1 MLLGILCSFSRGLR
15 RPWKVYLGVA
25 VLFLAVV
32 SGAGGPR
39 RVEAAYTF
47 GVENSWIRVQNIGQ
61 AYASVEVDYYD
72 ENGAFAGRDVCPT
85 PGVCPSLAPGSGWT
99 FFARDNPS
107 LPSGFKG
114 SAVITTDQPIAAIL
128 AKEVFRGDRFL
139 IAGDS
144 VTVGA
149 GSHRLYLPLVSS
161 QDGPYNDWN
170 GRFVIQ
176 NLSDTTTACVTITY
190 LSNYTDSEVYW
201 DPYRPTDTTAARLPG
216 CPQGGRPLPPRG
228 SIFRDPDNMG
238 VGAGFTGSVRIDLHT
253 NGQGVPSSRQFVA
266 ASAETWNRLYNPF
279 SSYRGL
285 DESELDATI
294 LLPLVDRE
302 VGPQNQWSTYF
313 QIENKE
319 PSRPT
324 DVTLRFEGWDLG
336 KPVPEFVVKQNT
348 LRIVG
353 ARMCFQNRDDF
364 ANCLA
369 AGDRLPPNF
378 VGTARLT
385 SSQPIGVIVNRSSNL
400 IDVFTSY
407 RGVRPGDSA
416 QKVLLPVLN
425 KNYGPYAGHN
435 GWNSWF
441 RVLVADG
448 GQANVTVRYYG
459 LDLPGGSV
467 AYTTT
472 VFREFTVFQQ
482 QEAFLPDG
490 FAGSVILESDRPIVA
505 LANLT
510 TDVFEGDTD
519 LLYNGIPLP

>member
-1 MLLGILCSFSRGLR
+1 MLATATRTLVRGLH
-15 RPWKVYLGVA
+15 RPWKVYVGVA
-25 VLFLAVV
+25 VLFLVLL
-32 SGAGGPR
+32 SAGGNPR
-39 RVEAAYTF
+39 PAEAAYTF
-47 GVENSWIRVQNIGQ
+47 GIENSWVRVQNIGQ
-61 AYASVEVDYYD
+61 EYASVQVDYYD
-72 ENGAFAGRDVCPT
+72 ENGVFAGRDICPT
-85 PGVCPSLAPGSGWT
+85 PGVCPALAPGSGWT
-99 FFARDNPS
+99 FFTRDNLS
-107 LPSGFKG
+107 LPTGFKG

-128 AKEVFRGDRFL
+128 AKDVFRAEAFL

-149 GSHRLYLPLVSS
+149 GSHRLYLPLVSN
-161 QDGPYNDWN
+161 QDGPFKDWN

-190 LSNYTDSEVYW
+190 LSNYTDSEVHW
-201 DPYRPTDTTAARLPG
+201 DPYRPTDSSAARQPG
-216 CPQGGRPLPPRG
+216 CPQGGRSLPPRG
-228 SIFRDPDNMG
+228 SIFRDPETMG
-238 VGAGFTGSVRIDLHT
+238 VGQSFTGSVRIDLHT
-253 NGQGVPSSRQFVA
+253 NAQGVPASRQFVA

-285 DESELDATI
+285 DESELDTTI

-313 QIENKE
+313 QVENKE
-319 PSRPT
+319 PSRPA

-369 AGDRLPPNF
+369 PGDRLPRNF

-385 SSQPIGVIVNRSSNL
+385 STQPIGVVVNRSSNL

-407 RGVRPGDSA
+407 RGLRPADSA
-416 QKVLLPVLN
+416 NKVLLPVLN
-425 KNYGPYAGHN
+425 KNYGPYAGRN

-459 LDLPGGSV
+459 LDLPGGSIS
-467 AYTTT
+467 YTKT
-472 VFREFTVFQQ
+472 VFREFTVFQY
-482 QEAFLPDG
+482 QEPFLPNG
-490 FAGSVILESDRPIVA
+490 FAGTAVLESNRPIVA

-510 TDVFEGDTD
+510 TDVFVGDTD